1 MTQKIGIIGGGAW
14 GTALAQVLSKGGR
27 DVTIWA
33 REFEVV
39 SSINEQNENVI
50 FLPGV
55 KLDRKLQATGNLEE
69 IAENDILL
77 LVTPTQYI
85 RATLEQI
92 KHKLADKPV
101 VICSKGVELG
111 TGLLPSQIVESVVP
125 EAKISIL
132 TGPTFAAE
140 AGRGLP
146 FAVTIAAKDIKLAE
160 EMQKALSTKTFRLYA
175 SNDIIGA
182 QLGAAIKN
190 VIAIAC
196 GIVHGKKL
204 GENARAALISRGLAE
219 IGTLCE
225 AMGGERETLMG
236 LCGLGDLTLT
246 CSSMQSRNF
255 SLGAA
260 LGEGKSADEILG
272 ARKSVTEGV
281 FTAKSAT
288 ELAKKYKIQMPIT
301 QAVESVLN
309 HGVSVDQAVQN
320 LMSRPS
326 AHELPE

>member
-1 MTQKIGIIGGGAW
+1 MTVKSLERHPDKIG
-14 GTALAQVLSKGGR
+14 
-27 DVTIWA
+27 
-33 REFEVV
+33 
-39 SSINEQNENVI
+39 
-50 FLPGV
+50 
-55 KLDRKLQATGNLEE
+55 
-69 IAENDILL
+69 
-77 LVTPTQYI
+77 
-85 RATLEQI
+85 
-92 KHKLADKPV
+92 DKPL

-111 TGLLPSQIVESVVP
+111 TGLLPSQIIESVLPNARLAV
-125 EAKISIL
+125 L
-132 TGPTFAAE
+132 TGPTFAIE
-140 AGRGLP
+140 AAKGLP
-146 FAVTIAAKDIKLAE
+146 FAVTIAAKDIELAK
-160 EMQKALSTKTFRLYA
+160 MLQQSLGTKTFRLYA
-175 SNDIIGA
+175 SCDIIGA

-196 GIVHGKKL
+196 GIVHGRKL

-281 FTAKSAT
+281 FTAKSAS
-288 ELAKKYKIQMPIT
+288 ELAAKYKIEMPIT
-301 QAVESVLN
+301 QAVNAVLN
-309 HGVSVDQAVQN
+309 HDMPVEKAIES
-320 LMSRPS
+320 LMARPPV
-326 AHELPE
+326 EEIP

>member
-1 MTQKIGIIGGGAW
+1 MHSIGVIGGGAW

-27 DVTIWA
+27 EVTLWA
-33 REFEVV
+33 REPEVV
-39 SSINEQNENVI
+39 SGINERHENTP

-55 KLDRKLQATGNLEE
+55 PLDEKLKATDDLSA

-77 LVTPTQYI
+77 LVTPTQFI
-85 RATLEQI
+85 RATLAQI
-92 KHKLADKPV
+92 RDKIGDKPL
-101 VICSKGVELG
+101 VICSKGVEIG
-111 TGLLPSQIVESVVP
+111 TGLLPSQIVESVTP
-125 EAKISIL
+125 EASIAVL

-140 AGRGLP
+140 AAKDLP
-146 FAVTIAAKDIKLAE
+146 FAVTVAAKNIALAE
-160 EMQKALSTKTFRLYA
+160 SLQKALATKTFRLYA
-175 SNDIIGA
+175 SEDVIGA

-204 GENARAALISRGLAE
+204 GENARAALIARGLAE

-225 AMGGERETLMG
+225 AMGGQRETLMG
-236 LCGLGDLTLT
+236 LCGIGDLTLT

-281 FTAKSAT
+281 FTAQSAT
-288 ELAKKYKIQMPIT
+288 ALAQKYGVEMPIT
-301 QAVESVLN
+301 HSIDAILN
-309 HGVSVDQAVQN
+309 HGMTVEQAIESLLN
-320 LMSRPS
+320 RP
-326 AHELPE
+326 ATQEIP